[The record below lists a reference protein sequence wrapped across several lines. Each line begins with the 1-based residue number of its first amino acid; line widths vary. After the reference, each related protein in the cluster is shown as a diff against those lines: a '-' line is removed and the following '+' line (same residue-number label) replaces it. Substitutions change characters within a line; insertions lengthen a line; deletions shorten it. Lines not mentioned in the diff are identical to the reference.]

1 MVHQDRKPQ
10 ILDVASDLLQTRGY
24 ASFSYRDIS
33 SRLGITKASVHHH
46 FASKDDL
53 LTALTA
59 RYRARQKLRMEE
71 LERTH
76 ASPSR
81 RLEAYFDLMER
92 LASSGNKICPVGV
105 LQSEFNVIP
114 ETSQAIVRE
123 MFDEARRWL
132 TRVLAEAREQGELD
146 FEGEPAEWAVTIL
159 AAVQG
164 ALQVARAVDSNHF
177 TRVRNQIQAAL
188 RSSARPTR

>member
-1 MVHQDRKPQ
+1 MVLPDRKPQ

-33 SRLGITKASVHHH
+33 SRLGITNASVHHH
-46 FASKDDL
+46 FPSKDDL

-59 RYRARQKLRMEE
+59 RYRARQKLRMAE
-71 LERTH
+71 LERSH
-76 ASPSR
+76 PSPSR
-81 RLEAYFDLMER
+81 RLEAYFELMER

-123 MFDEARRWL
+123 MFDEARDWL
-132 TRVLAEAREQGELD
+132 TRLLADGRDRGELD

-164 ALQVARAVDSNHF
+164 ALQVARAVDSDHF
-177 TRVRNQIQAAL
+177 TRVRNQIQVAL
-188 RSSARPTR
+188 GCPARTMR